1 MGDLTPE
8 GTVGFLGR
16 PHPQPRVDAWRA
28 AYGYGILLAA
38 VFLPF
43 DFLYADRLAATL
55 TIRSGLVAT
64 LVGCWWW
71 LRSRGG
77 RRAGLVVLLGAIAAA
92 VFTPVLVILSSG
104 VRGPRFGFLLIVP
117 FVLLALLPEVPHVA
131 SFAGAVASVT
141 GGAGLLLARQPMN
154 HVVEWMVLSAA
165 ITAVTALGATRVHA
179 LASRAARAERERHE
193 AFAQLAE
200 SERRRAASERL
211 ALLGRLAAGVGHEIN
226 NPLAAVKGNVTC
238 ALDDL
243 ERDGAAP
250 HAREALVEA
259 LSACERIGWIT
270 ADMRALTADAG
281 APLVACE
288 VGAAIRD
295 AIGRAG
301 ERLRHA
307 TILTSAEAEL
317 PAVQSEP
324 RLLADAIGQLA
335 AQAAQASFARRGG
348 EGPPRATIRISARRV
363 ANEVEISVD
372 DDGPPIPAHLL
383 PRIFEPFAAQGE
395 VRGAG
400 LGLML
405 PLTRELAERGGGR
418 VGAAWRDGGNRF
430 TVTLA
435 AARTASGDPAGGA

>member
-1 MGDLTPE
+1 MHERAPE
-8 GTVGFLGR
+8 REAGFLGR
-16 PHPQPRVDAWRA
+16 SHPQPRIDAWRA
-28 AYGYGILLAA
+28 AYAYGILLAA

-43 DFLYADRLAATL
+43 DFLYADRLVVTL
-55 TIRSGLVAT
+55 AVRLGLVAT
-64 LVGCWWW
+64 LIGCWWW
-71 LRSRGG
+71 LRRTQ
-77 RRAGLVVLLGAIAAA
+77 RRRVGLVVLVGAIVAA
-92 VFTPVLVILSSG
+92 VLTPVLVILSSG
-104 VRGPRFGFLLIVP
+104 VSGPRFGFLLIVP
-117 FVLLALLPEVPHVA
+117 FILLALLPEVPHVA
-131 SFAGAVASVT
+131 AFAGAMASVT
-141 GGAGLLLARQPMN
+141 GGTGLLLARQPLD
-154 HVVEWMVLSAA
+154 HVLEWTVLAA
-165 ITAVTALGATRVHA
+165 AVTAVTALGAKRVHG
-179 LASRAARAERERHE
+179 LANRAARAERERHE
-193 AFAQLAE
+193 ALAQLAE
-200 SERRRAASERL
+200 SERRRASSERL

-226 NPLAAVKGNVTC
+226 NPLSAVKGNVAC
-238 ALDDL
+238 ALDGL

-250 HAREALVEA
+250 LAREALTEA
-259 LSACERIGWIT
+259 LAACERIGWIT
-270 ADMRALTADAG
+270 ADMRALTTDAA

-295 AIGRAG
+295 AVGRAR

-307 TILTSAEAEL
+307 TVLTSVEADL
-317 PAVQSEP
+317 PAVRSEP

-335 AQAAQASFARRGG
+335 AQAAQASLARRGG
-348 EGPPRATIRISARRV
+348 EGQARAVITISARKV
-363 ANEVEISVD
+363 ASEVEISVD

-435 AARTASGDPAGGA
+435 AAVD